1 MYLFKKI
8 SGMISISLKLSTLKP
23 RYSEQVCQTLFVHYI
38 KQFTI
43 SNIKCLVNPQNGS
56 WVLFTI
62 SQNSLYRGSLYQ
74 GLSVV
79 LQNTYNTGRWIWRPK
94 NLKKRL
100 KLEIFWGAKLGFLDW
115 TTLLFCLYTRL
126 RFCPLIFN
134 GILCFFNTFWPFG
147 WIGALIFRECRT
159 EALVFRADVG
169 IFGCEWWFG

>member
-1 MYLFKKI
+1 M
-8 SGMISISLKLSTLKP
+8 
-23 RYSEQVCQTLFVHYI
+23 
-38 KQFTI
+38 
-43 SNIKCLVNPQNGS
+43 SNVIWLVNFQNGS
-56 WVLFTI
+56 WVLLTI